1 MINQLRTLLLNQPA
15 TAIPLSN
22 YPGEEFVP
30 ADYMPRTL
38 PDGLATV
45 HKLLFGITPD
55 RAMLNM
61 RLRQLLGL
69 IHSTELVEFV
79 YALDTRVTYWP
90 PKNDSLFSRLDNVP
104 MITNIVGTKTLYI
117 TGSPTPFTNG
127 NKLYYSFII
136 EVINGT
142 DVTIQSLTDA
152 IPIITANYTVSSGL
166 SSLVSLPNTD
176 LQFRFQA
183 GVGSKW
189 KVEWLT
195 YPAQNLA
202 DLYNNVRLG
211 LTSDLAAV
219 LFGVDPEEP
228 MLTFRNLWVE
238 NPYPPY
244 QLSAVALA
252 LGYQTNILVT

>member
-1 MINQLRTLLLNQPA
+1 MINQLRTLLLNQSA
-15 TAIPLSN
+15 VAIPLPG

-45 HKLLFGITPD
+45 HSLLFGVAPD

-69 IHSTELVEFV
+69 IHSTELAEFV
-79 YALDTRVTYWP
+79 YALDPRVTYWP
-90 PKNDSLFSRLDNVP
+90 PRNDSLFSSLDNVP
-104 MITNIVGTKTLYI
+104 TITNIVGTNVLYI
-117 TGSPTPFTNG
+117 MGSPTPFTDG
-127 NKLYYSFII
+127 DKLYYSFLI
-136 EVINGT
+136 EVVNGT

-152 IPIITANYTVSSGL
+152 IPIITENYTVSAGL
-166 SSLVSLPNTD
+166 SSLVPLPNTD

-202 DLYNNVRLG
+202 DLYNNVKSG
-211 LTSDLAAV
+211 LTSDLASA
-219 LFGVDPEEP
+219 LFGDDPEEP

-244 QLSAVALA
+244 QLGGAALA
-252 LGYQTNILVT
+252 LGYQTNTLVA